1 MVVVPK
7 DFGSFFILQDLGGGT
22 DPIWWIN
29 YMIFLRWGWNHQL
42 AERCFSDDI
51 RDVCCLNR
59 TLVTGSQWR
68 HRDHWILLC
77 YLWCQGQRTVM
88 ASSPGWRGILIYLK
102 HEEFRTPLVLSMVL
116 VGDKIWGYF
125 DTLLGYPSSK
135 NGNHR
140 KKWVSKQSIFFST
153 TYTLYIVYVLI
164 CISLKKFPF
173 FRVFVHSF
181 ISWFYP
187 ADDPIPPPNS
197 SGKANRLAC
206 ERQHYCKNQRTLN
219 ASKMVGWAGP
229 HHILLLEVLWRWWS

>member
-7 DFGSFFILQDLGGGT
+7 DFGSFLSCKIGGGT

-29 YMIFLRWGWNHQL
+29 YIIFLRWGWNHQL

-88 ASSPGWRGILIYLK
+88 ASSRGWRGFLIYLK
-102 HEEFRTPLVLSMVL
+102 HEEFRTPLVLSMVF

-140 KKWVSKQSIFFST
+140 KKWVSKQSFFFFFPEDLYYIYSLYNRYMYILEKVPFLLCFCSQFHVLVLPGWPNPSTQQWWQGKSLGLWEATLLQESEDTERIKTGWMARAST
-153 TYTLYIVYVLI
+153 TSY
-164 CISLKKFPF
+164 
-173 FRVFVHSF
+173 
-181 ISWFYP
+181 W
-187 ADDPIPPPNS
+187 
-197 SGKANRLAC
+197 
-206 ERQHYCKNQRTLN
+206 
-219 ASKMVGWAGP
+219 
-229 HHILLLEVLWRWWS
+229 